1 MKACLELL
9 RFLRGDTDV
18 AFLNEFD
25 PVCGHQ

>member
-1 MKACLELL
+1 MKAYLELL
-9 RFLRGDTDV
+9 RFLRGDTNF